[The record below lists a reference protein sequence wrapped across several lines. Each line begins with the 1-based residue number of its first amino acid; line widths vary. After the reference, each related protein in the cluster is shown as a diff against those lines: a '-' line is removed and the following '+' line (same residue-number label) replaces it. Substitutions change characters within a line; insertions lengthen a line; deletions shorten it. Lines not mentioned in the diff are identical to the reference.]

1 VKILDKVKVLGHD
14 YKILMVDLNE
24 TDQFG
29 TMNQN
34 TLIIRLNKNKA
45 QSQINETLLHEII
58 EALNHD
64 LEIGLEHRQIS
75 AIEAGLYQVL
85 KDNKLHFD
93 EP

>member
-1 VKILDKVKVLGHD
+1 MQIPEKVKVLGHD
-14 YKILMVDLNE
+14 YTILMVDLNE

-34 TLIIRLNKNKA
+34 TLTIRLNKNKA

-64 LEIGLEHRQIS
+64 LEIGLEHHQIS
-75 AIEAGLYQVL
+75 EIEAGLYQVL

-93 EP
+93 E

>member
-1 VKILDKVKVLGHD
+1 MKILDKVKVLGHD